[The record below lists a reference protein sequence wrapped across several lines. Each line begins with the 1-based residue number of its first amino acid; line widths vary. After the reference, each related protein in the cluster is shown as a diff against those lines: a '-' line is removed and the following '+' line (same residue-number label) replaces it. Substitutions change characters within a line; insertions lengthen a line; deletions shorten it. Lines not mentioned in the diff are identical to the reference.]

1 MFKIGLKSNK
11 KIWNANKKAVKKFA
25 VVGAMAIL
33 CMGSNATHAQ
43 GILPCAVN
51 KTREATLDC
60 SDDMAAIMKILR
72 EELNGWEG
80 YTCSFLAMLSDGE
93 IAKLYEDGLKIMSR
107 TEQKN

>member
-1 MFKIGLKSNK
+1 MFKICLKSNE

-33 CMGSNATHAQ
+33 CMGANATHAQ

-60 SDDMAAIMKILR
+60 SVDMSAIMKILI
-72 EELNGWEG
+72 EELNGCKG
-80 YTCSFLAMLSDGE
+80 YHMNFLSLLNYNELLA
-93 IAKLYEDGLKIMSR
+93 LYKQALK
-107 TEQKN
+107 Q